1 MKIGI
6 IIQARTGSQRL
17 PKKILKPFYG
27 SDNILDIQIK
37 NLKQLS
43 LPIIIATTEKREDLE
58 IIDIAK
64 KHHLAY
70 FAGSEHDVL
79 SRFINAAKE
88 NKLTHIIRI
97 CSDNPFL
104 MIDFVKEII
113 EKSNINDDYTSHFI
127 NDEPTITTHWG
138 IFCEFVSLNALLKI
152 QGLTTDPFYK
162 EHVTNYIYSHP
173 ESFSIKKIMVNDTL
187 TNTKNIR
194 LTVDTEDDFLEMK
207 KLYQNYFNNF
217 DRLNID
223 NLVKIID
230 SNVLKNMRKSIEKNS
245 KK

>member
-37 NLKQLS
+37 NLKQLT

-58 IIDIAK
+58 IVEIAK

-113 EKSNINDDYTSHFI
+113 DKSDINDDYTSHFI
-127 NDEPTITTHWG
+127 NDEPSITTHWG

-152 QGLTTDPFYK
+152 QALTTDPFYK

-173 ESFSIKKIMVNDTL
+173 ESFSIKRIKVNNTL
-187 TNTKNIR
+187 TNTKHIR
-194 LTVDTEDDFLEMK
+194 LTVDTKDDFLEMK

-217 DRLNID
+217 DRLKVES
-223 NLVKIID
+223 LVKIID
-230 SNVLKNMRKSIEKNS
+230 SDILINMKESIEKNS